1 MRYSY
6 KGIHANERDEVERRQ
21 WQSGVDFVDRL
32 KPTTTVRTQFNEYN
46 YPLKGGEGMLMNR
59 GLAEIECILI
69 RTKFRVRESS
79 MINRTELL

>member
-1 MRYSY
+1 
-6 KGIHANERDEVERRQ
+6 
-21 WQSGVDFVDRL
+21 
-32 KPTTTVRTQFNEYN
+32 
-46 YPLKGGEGMLMNR
+46 MLMNR